1 LFTGCGLNLEIHLR
15 KRQALG
21 GVGRHP
27 GGVCS
32 TDIPSEPGN
41 GRYRL
46 YGDIKVE
53 NLTSQK
59 AQNSKK
65 KNLER
70 KHNHQKGK
78 RDYRASW
85 TLFLRSQHMSHLL
98 HINRINRNSTLANH
112 RLQVVDGPISGTVF
126 HSLTPRPPRDVQ
138 ARAAVLCTRLKHQ
151 VKDVMGNGQRVDCA
165 RGFIIVGRNVAE
177 DQQEG

>member
-1 LFTGCGLNLEIHLR
+1 VVSDDILEEFAALISRQNPATAGTDCMVTSKWKTSHHR
-15 KRQALG
+15 K
-21 GVGRHP
+21 HK
-27 GGVCS
+27 
-32 TDIPSEPGN
+32 IP
-41 GRYRL
+41 
-46 YGDIKVE
+46 
-53 NLTSQK
+53 
-59 AQNSKK
+59 KK

-70 KHNHQKGK
+70 KHNHQRGK

-151 VKDVMGNGQRVDCA
+151 VKDVMGNGQRVDCV